1 VVGPSPHRFGDPDA
15 LGKVLTDAGFT
26 EIAISKYVLEYKAN
40 SFEEYWSE
48 FFHNGYG
55 NSLSS
60 LVFSKKDLQLSARIK
75 SDVRE
80 KIAAQYMKDN
90 ELRLPW
96 EVLVAV
102 ASSST

>member
-1 VVGPSPHRFGDPDA
+1 LGDPDA
-15 LGKVLTDAGFT
+15 FGKVLADAGFT
-26 EIAISKYVLEYKAN
+26 EVAISKYVLEYQAN
-40 SFEEYWSE
+40 SFEGYWSE
-48 FFHNGYG
+48 LFHNGYE

-90 ELRLPW
+90 ELRLR
-96 EVLVAV
+96 
-102 ASSST
+102 